1 MHLSNCSV
9 CNSKNSSLL
18 KEQEAI
24 GLLSTLGIK
33 TALRKIPLVGYL
45 LFWGYKMNKVIKRF
59 FLAGN
64 YFILEMHLGQP
75 NFTYNARVPFTESK
89 ERIKKF

>member
-1 MHLSNCSV
+1 M
-9 CNSKNSSLL
+9 
-18 KEQEAI
+18 
-24 GLLSTLGIK
+24 LLSTLGIK
-33 TALRKIPLVGYL
+33 TALRKVPLLGYL
-45 LFWGYKMNKVIKRF
+45 LFWGYKMNKVIKIF

-64 YFILEMHLGQP
+64 YSILEMHLGQP